1 LIYNTFYLN
10 DANCRHAT
18 KNPTDQRDR
27 SPRHF
32 QRPRAAVCLA
42 APAPSDRKNRLFDF
56 YL

>member
-27 SPRHF
+27 SPRRF

-42 APAPSDRKNRLFDF
+42 APAPTDRKNRLFDF